1 MFSGPDDGSLVGR
14 AEEGWDR
21 TQAGQMFIKA
31 LLVLLMVLL
40 ISFVG
45 NARVTASG
53 QLLTSPVHA

>member
-21 TQAGQMFIKA
+21 TQAEQMFIKA
-31 LLVLLMVLL
+31 LLVLL

-45 NARVTASG
+45 NARVIASG
-53 QLLTSPVHA
+53 QLLTSSVHV